1 MALADFSA
9 NPLHTAQRSRNQ
21 TYRTGADREN
31 GEPSVLSV
39 SSCSTV
45 FEPRPSRAEWC
56 FTAARRTAIG
66 YLLSAIGYAL
76 HRRRRRLQ
84 LVEAIPELLAALVE
98 VVEQGLHP
106 LISIDPFRIGQDFVI
121 ISNQFSDRF
130 REIRK

>member
-21 TYRTGADREN
+21 TYRTGANREN

-66 YLLSAIGYAL
+66 YWLLAIGYWLLAIGYWLLAIGYAL
-76 HRRRRRLQ
+76 RRRLQ

-98 VVEQGLHP
+98 VVE
-106 LISIDPFRIGQDFVI
+106 
-121 ISNQFSDRF
+121 
-130 REIRK
+130 